1 MILSG
6 KVCSIET
13 TARETTSASDR
24 EGHVGRTLIAVGIAI
39 VLIGLLWPYLQKL
52 PIGRLPGDILIRRQG
67 FTLYMPLAT
76 GLVLSVLFSFILWL
90 VRR

>member
-1 MILSG
+1 M
-6 KVCSIET
+6 
-13 TARETTSASDR
+13 
-24 EGHVGRTLIAVGIAI
+24 GRTLIAVGIAI